1 MNESGPPPLPIT
13 RKTAGISGFWR
24 RLVAFILDGIILGA
38 PAFILG
44 VFLFDQFAGLG
55 GWGRIVGLLVA
66 FLYFALMNSALGA
79 GRTVGKRL
87 MRIRVVDSNDS
98 LITVGRSS
106 ARYLI
111 LAVPYFLNGTPI
123 PPKILL
129 GWIGIVFSFIV
140 FGIGF
145 SIVYLFV
152 FNRRTRQSL
161 HDLVV
166 GTFVVKTDRS
176 REAPKPKVWAGHYV
190 IVALIFIASICAPLF
205 LGGLITKSPFKDLL
219 PLQSSLMDL
228 PDIRYASVFAG
239 KSFVSDSKGT
249 RWTSDV
255 SVAIQVNKRIQDYDA
270 FANGMAR
277 KVFDN
282 YPEAR
287 QKDRFI
293 LTVIYGYDIGIA
305 HSNIYRGYNFS
316 PAEWQQRIQSQSG
329 GSL

>member
-1 MNESGPPPLPIT
+1 MNESEPPPLPIT

-24 RLVAFILDGIILGA
+24 RLVAFLLDGIILGL

-44 VFLFDQFAGLG
+44 LFLFDQFARLG
-55 GWGRIVGLLVA
+55 GWGRIVGFVVA
-66 FLYFALMNSALGA
+66 FLYFALMNSALAG

-87 MRIRVVDSNDS
+87 MHIRVVDSNDS

-111 LAVPYFLNGTPI
+111 LAIPYFLNGAPI
-123 PPKILL
+123 SPRVLL
-129 GWIGIVFSFIV
+129 GWIGILFSFLV

-145 SIVYLFV
+145 SIIYLFV

-166 GTFVVKTDRS
+166 GTFVIRS
-176 REAPKPKVWAGHYV
+176 ERSPAVAKPKVWAGHYV
-190 IVALIFIASICAPLF
+190 VVALIFIASLFAPL
-205 LGGLITKSPFKDLL
+205 LLSGLITESPFKELL

-228 PDIRYASVFAG
+228 PDVRYASVFAG

-277 KVFDN
+277 AVFDN
-282 YPEAR
+282 YPEAT
-287 QKDRFI
+287 QKDRLI
-293 LTVIYGYDIGIA
+293 LTLIYGYDIGIA
-305 HSNIYRGYNFS
+305 HSSISRGYNFS
-316 PAEWQQRIQSQSG
+316 PAEWRQRIQSQSG